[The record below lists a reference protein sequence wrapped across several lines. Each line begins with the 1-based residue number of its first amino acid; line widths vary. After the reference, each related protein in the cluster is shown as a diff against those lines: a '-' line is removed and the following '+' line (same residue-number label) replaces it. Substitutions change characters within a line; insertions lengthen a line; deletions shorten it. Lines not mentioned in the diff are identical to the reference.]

1 VGPIETSPSREAFTS
16 QVDELQDAIEAG
28 HSFQTVLSRAFRTS
42 YEGSLVDAYRHLL
55 AINPSPYMFF
65 LSLDGRDVFGA
76 SPEMLVRVEDGKIE
90 TDPIAGTRPLGDTPA
105 ETQAY
110 EEEMVTSEKE
120 RAEHAMLVDLARND
134 VGRVARSGTVTV
146 EQLMEV
152 ERYSHVQHMV
162 SRVAGQLDADRDGLD
177 ALQALFPAGTVSGA
191 PKIRSMELIAELEQ
205 AQRGPYAGC
214 IGYLG
219 LNGNLDSA
227 ITIRSAWAQDGEVE
241 LRAGAGIVADS
252 DPERE
257 FQETQAKGEA
267 MLDALA
273 GKGGWS

>member
-1 VGPIETSPSREAFTS
+1 
-16 QVDELQDAIEAG
+16 
-28 HSFQTVLSRAFRTS
+28 
-42 YEGSLVDAYRHLL
+42 
-55 AINPSPYMFF
+55 
-65 LSLDGRDVFGA
+65 
-76 SPEMLVRVEDGKIE
+76 
-90 TDPIAGTRPLGDTPA
+90 
-105 ETQAY
+105 
-110 EEEMVTSEKE
+110 
-120 RAEHAMLVDLARND
+120 
-134 VGRVARSGTVTV
+134 
-146 EQLMEV
+146 
-152 ERYSHVQHMV
+152 
-162 SRVAGQLDADRDGLD
+162 VAGQLDADRDGRD
-177 ALQALFPAGTVSGA
+177 AVQAVFPAGPGSGA